1 MKLLEKILLATDF
14 SPSSDLAA
22 REAAELAEKFD
33 SEIIPIHVLPEMDAP
48 GVTQKMIKSA
58 AEKELGKVAARLA
71 SKGLNVRKPL
81 LLKGAA
87 FYHIINQA
95 ELLDVNVICIGAG
108 EKGSSDPVRM
118 GTTVEKV
125 IRKSMKPV
133 WTVASRGGVKKILCP
148 VDLTI
153 HSKRALKNAIH
164 MARVFGADL
173 TVMTVIKSYA
183 GLLKGLSGNL
193 AKSVEKSTEQKIRP
207 KFERFLKGT
216 NFYNVRWKK
225 VVRLGE
231 PHREIVNEAV
241 KGGADLIV
249 MGSIG
254 EGATRLSFLGST
266 AEKVLRA
273 MPASVITVKSE
284 DAIQLRFKA
293 EMKDVQTCDLQ
304 GRKLLNNGLAEEAI
318 GHFKNCLTINTLYD
332 PAYEGIAEAYSQLG
346 EETEAQRYR
355 KKRKEAQKEAL
366 SRRVT
371 VEMRARKFKK

>member
-1 MKLLEKILLATDF
+1 MKLLDRILLATDF

-22 REAAELAEKFD
+22 RQAAELAEKFD
-33 SEIIPIHVLPEMDAP
+33 SEIIPIHVIPETDVPA
-48 GVTQKMIKSA
+48 VTQKMIRSA
-58 AEKELGKVAARLA
+58 AEKELEKFAARLA
-71 SKGLNVRKPL
+71 SKGVSVRKPL

-87 FYHIINQA
+87 YYHIVNQA

-108 EKGSSDPVRM
+108 GKGPSDSIRF

-133 WTVASRGGVKKILCP
+133 WTVSSSGGVKKILCA
-148 VDLTI
+148 VDLSI

-164 MARVFGADL
+164 MARVFNADL
-173 TVMTVIKSYA
+173 TIMTVIKSYA
-183 GLLKGLSGNL
+183 GLLKGLSGDL
-193 AKSVEKSTEQKIRP
+193 AKSVEKSTEEKIRP
-207 KFERFLKGT
+207 KFERFLKGA

-225 VVRLGE
+225 VVRHGA
-231 PHREIVNEAV
+231 PHQEIVNEAV

-273 MPASVITVKSE
+273 MPASVINVKSE

-293 EMKDVQTCDLQ
+293 EMKDVQSCDLQ
-304 GRKLLNNGLAEEAI
+304 GRKLLSNGLAEEAI
-318 GHFKNCLTINTLYD
+318 GHFKNCLSINSLYD
-332 PAYEGIAEAYSQLG
+332 SAYEGIAEAYSQLG
-346 EETEAQRYR
+346 EEKEAQRYR
-355 KKRKEAQKEAL
+355 KKRKEAQKEAI
-366 SRRVT
+366 SRKVT
-371 VEMRARKFKK
+371 AEMRSRKFRK